1 MIPGAPVLARRKVKA
16 FSEGASV
23 GMFGTDGSTS
33 LPQAMQGAATAYAAG
48 DWPKAEQLCRV
59 ILQKHVDHLDA
70 LNLLGIIKA
79 QTGYL
84 EEAAVWLKRAVA
96 AGPHNATS
104 HNNYGGVL
112 RNLKRF
118 REALAC
124 YDRALQLE
132 PAYADAHLNR
142 GGVLHALGDF
152 DAALESYD
160 QAIAHRPDNAE
171 AHYNRGVTLHSL
183 GRTEEALTS
192 YTRALSLR
200 PRFAQAFY
208 NQGIAL
214 HHLGRFAEALHSYDR
229 ALEIAANFAEAL
241 NNRGNTLAEL
251 GRYLEALRSYDDALR
266 SNPSLADAYS
276 NKGNVLTQLERFEE
290 ALQSYQC
297 AMQINPGIN
306 WLCGAWLHTKLQ
318 LCDWY
323 GIDAAVAEV
332 VAGLAQGRRVTQP
345 FNMLAVSDLLPIQR
359 RAAEIFADE
368 PELMHHPLA
377 PLGKQRRRD
386 VIRIGYYSADFH
398 NHASALLLAGLIERH
413 DRERFFVSAFSFGR
427 SKPDQMTKRI
437 ESAVD
442 LYVDIGAK
450 SDREAAQISRDLEID
465 IAIDLKGFTG
475 ESRAG
480 IFAHRA
486 APLQVAYLG
495 YPGTMGASYIDYIV
509 ADRTVIPF
517 DACHQYAEKVI
528 YLPHSYQVNDR
539 KRPEI
544 RDEFSRTELGL
555 PHKGF
560 VFCCLNACYKITPAT
575 FAGWMRIL
583 NSVQGSVLWLLTDN
597 RTAADNLCREAEKNG
612 VSRARLVFAAPLPH
626 SQHLARYR
634 LADLFLD
641 TFPCTAHTTASDA
654 LWCGLP
660 IVTRLGES
668 FVARVAASVLRAV
681 GLPELV
687 TSNQEEY
694 EALAITLASDA
705 PRLAAIKSRLAAN
718 RLTAPLF
725 DTELTTKQLEQGYQQ
740 VYERYHAGL
749 LPDHVQVAAD

>member
-1 MIPGAPVLARRKVKA
+1 
-16 FSEGASV
+16 
-23 GMFGTDGSTS
+23 
-33 LPQAMQGAATAYAAG
+33 MQGAATAYAAG
-48 DWPKAEQLCRV
+48 DWPKAEHLCRAV
-59 ILQKHVDHLDA
+59 LQQHVDHLEA

-79 QTGYL
+79 QTGCL
-84 EEAAVWLKRAVA
+84 EEAAVWLQRAVA
-96 AGPHNATS
+96 AGPGNATS

-112 RNLKRF
+112 RNLGRF

-124 YDRALQLE
+124 YDRALQLD
-132 PAYADAHLNR
+132 PAYADAYVNR

-152 DAALESYD
+152 NAALESYD
-160 QAIAHRPDNAE
+160 QAIAHRPENAA

-192 YTRALSLR
+192 YTRALSLQ
-200 PRFAQAFY
+200 PRFAEACY

-214 HHLGRFAEALHSYDR
+214 HRLGRFAEALRSYDR

-251 GRYLEALRSYDDALR
+251 ARYQDAERSYDDALR

-276 NKGNVLTQLERFEE
+276 NKGNLLTQLERFEE
-290 ALQSYQC
+290 ALQSYRR

-306 WLCGAWLHTKLQ
+306 WLCGAWLHTRLQ
-318 LCDWY
+318 LCDWH

-332 VAGLAQGRRVTQP
+332 VAGLTQGRKVTQP
-345 FNMLAVSDLLPIQR
+345 FTMLAVSDLLPVQR

-368 PELMHHPLA
+368 RELRQHPLA
-377 PLGKQRRRD
+377 PLGKQQRRD

-398 NHASALLLAGLIERH
+398 NHASALLLAGLIELH
-413 DRERFFVSAFSFGR
+413 DRERFFVSVFSFGR
-427 SKPDQMTKRI
+427 SKPDQMTRRI
-437 ESAVD
+437 ESAAG

-450 SDREAAQISRDLEID
+450 SDREAAQISRDLGID

-509 ADRTVIPF
+509 ADQTVIPF
-517 DACHQYAEKVI
+517 EVCHQYTEKVI

-539 KRPEI
+539 KRAEI
-544 RDEFSRTELGL
+544 RAEFSRVELGL
-555 PHKGF
+555 PREGL
-560 VFCCLNACYKITPAT
+560 VFCCFNACYKINAAT

-583 NSVQGSVLWLLTDN
+583 TAVEGSVLWLLTGN
-597 RTAADNLCREAEKNG
+597 RTAAENLRREAELNG
-612 VSRARLVFAAPLPH
+612 VNRARLVFAAPLSH

-694 EALAITLASDA
+694 EALAIALASDA
-705 PRLAAIKSRLAAN
+705 SRLAAIKSRLAGN

-725 DTELTTKQLEQGYQQ
+725 DTALTAKHLERGYEQ

-749 LPDHVQVAAD
+749 PPDHVRVAAD